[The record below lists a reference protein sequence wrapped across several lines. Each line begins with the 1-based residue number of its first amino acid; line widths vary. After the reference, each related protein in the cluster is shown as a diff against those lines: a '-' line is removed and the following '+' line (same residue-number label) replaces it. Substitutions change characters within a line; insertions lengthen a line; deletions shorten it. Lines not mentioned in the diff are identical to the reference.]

1 LQGEPVVHIP
11 DALDDDAYRSGNRD
25 RRALVDLGGARS
37 YLTVPLRKG
46 DNLLGAFAI
55 YRQEV
60 RPFTDKQIALC
71 QNFAAQ
77 AVIAMENARLLGELR
92 ERTHDLEESLRIS
105 DRDQRRPPGHQSL
118 DLRSAAGA
126 RHGRPNRCRFVLR
139 GSRPNLKPS
148 RFVDWRTRQYHRNLH
163 LSIRDVPVSL
173 EKRSLVRWRD
183 QLEAVARVEANCPIR
198 SFPGANQDA
207 PRAQLPQMRKESST
221 NSAPLAARQD
231 VSVTKNRRHEL
242 TGCPSRPQGCR
253 FPHNPR
259 TPRQRRSPLQSRPKP
274 YKDRASNHRE

>member
-1 LQGEPVVHIP
+1 MLPVQR
-11 DALDDDAYRSGNRD
+11 LGRLS
-25 RRALVDLGGARS
+25 RAA
-37 YLTVPLRKG
+37 
-46 DNLLGAFAI
+46 A
-55 YRQEV
+55 EV
-60 RPFTDKQIALC
+60 RVTELLDNFGLAAEAERQLSGG
-71 QNFAAQ
+71 QN
-77 AVIAMENARLLGELR
+77 
-92 ERTHDLEESLRIS
+92 
-105 DRDQRRPPGHQSL
+105 QRVATR
-118 DLRSAAGA
+118 AGA
-126 RHGRPNRCRFVLR
+126 YTL
-139 GSRPNLKPS
+139 S
-148 RFVDWRTRQYHRNLH
+148 RFVDWRTCQYHRNLH